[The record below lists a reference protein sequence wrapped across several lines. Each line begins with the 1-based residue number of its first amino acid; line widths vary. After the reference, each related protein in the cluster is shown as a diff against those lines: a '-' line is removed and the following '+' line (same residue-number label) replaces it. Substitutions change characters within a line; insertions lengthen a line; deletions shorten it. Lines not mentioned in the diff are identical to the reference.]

1 MIARKLNNQF
11 AGLII
16 AVILLLGGVRQT
28 TSANEQRDPKAVEV
42 ERAMV
47 QAMGGEDAWNATHF
61 VRFDFKLNAGGTLK
75 QDNAHL
81 WDRKDGRYRIE
92 RRLKGAKHEVD
103 LFNIAEYERDKSGA
117 VYVDGKKLEGDQARK
132 LLEGAYRSYINDTWW
147 LCMPWKWMATGANLK
162 YIGTKARGRETFD
175 VVEITFGHVGLTPG
189 DMYHAFVSQKSHLM
203 THWEYT
209 LSPESPVPVKQ
220 DSWDWE
226 YGDFHGVKLAT
237 NHIDPHKV
245 TINMGDVRVLDQVD
259 DGFFTDPSHAVSR
272 LK

>member
-1 MIARKLNNQF
+1 MAAELMRRWIA
-11 AGLII
+11 G
-16 AVILLLGGVRQT
+16 AVLGLLLAGGTRLN
-28 TSANEQRDPKAVEV
+28 AEGENRDPKAVEV
-42 ERAMV
+42 ARTMM
-47 QAMGGEDAWNATHF
+47 QAMGGEDAWNAVHF
-61 VRFDFKLNAGGTLK
+61 VRFDFKINAGGTLK

-92 RRLKGAKHEVD
+92 RTGKHEVD
-103 LFNIAEYERDKSGA
+103 LFTIADYERDKSGS
-117 VYVDGKKLEGDQARK
+117 VYVNGKKLEGDEARK
-132 LLEGAYRSYINDTWW
+132 LLADAYRSYINDTWW

-162 YIGTKARGRETFD
+162 YVGTKARGRETFD

-189 DMYHAFVSQKSHLM
+189 DTYRAFVSHKSHLM

-209 LSPESPVPVKQ
+209 LSPDSPVALKK

-237 NHIDPHKV
+237 NHIDPNKV
-245 TINMGDVRVLDQVD
+245 TINMGDVRALDQVD
-259 DGFFTDPSHAVSR
+259 DGFFTDPARVLSG